1 MTETAIYGVTETA
14 IYDNVTE
21 TAGYGV
27 TETAGYDNVIE
38 TAGYDVIET
47 AGYDVTETARFTR
60 ALPDFRKRDRLAV
73 PQRL

>member
-38 TAGYDVIET
+38 TAGYDV
-47 AGYDVTETARFTR
+47 TETARFTR